1 MTGRRAIVAVAVV
14 ALLVGLLAGA
24 ALTRGETSDTETTS
38 GHEQRVAA
46 PAPSAGESSAV
57 RGRTASTEDGARSA
71 AMAFASASQQWLY
84 MTDQQIDDAIREIAA
99 PEAADRI
106 SRETVAEIRVA
117 RDPLTESAGRIWW
130 FVRPL
135 ATNVEFVDAT
145 SARVSVW
152 VVTVL
157 SAADVALPQADW
169 LTLNLDL
176 VRSDDR
182 WLLESIEDQ
191 PGPTPMSGVR
201 DEPWQPEPFDD
212 ALDGFERVGSEVDR

>member
-1 MTGRRAIVAVAVV
+1 MTGRRAIVAVAAV

-24 ALTRGETSDTETTS
+24 ALTRSGTSHTETTS
-38 GHEQRVAA
+38 GRDHPIAA
-46 PAPSAGESSAV
+46 PTPSAGESSAA
-57 RGRTASTEDGARSA
+57 RDRTAPTEDGARSA

-135 ATNVEFVDAT
+135 ATNVESVDAT

-176 VRSDDR
+176 VRSGDR